1 MILDQNWNGTGARGR
16 RLPAISKG
24 ESAEMANDWWV
35 PRKVH
40 GDWQQR
46 PKGFLSGAYKYL
58 IIWVS
63 TKTYT
68 QKYITW
74 MQS

>member
-1 MILDQNWNGTGARGR
+1 MILDQNWNGAGARGR

-24 ESAEMANDWWV
+24 EWAEMANDWWV

-46 PKGFLSGAYKYL
+46 RKCFFSGMLLLELFEFAKD
-58 IIWVS
+58 I
-63 TKTYT
+63 TKNKTS
-68 QKYITW
+68 

>member
-1 MILDQNWNGTGARGR
+1 MILDQNWNGAGARGR

-24 ESAEMANDWWV
+24 EWAEMAYDWWV

-46 PKGFLSGAYKYL
+46 RKCFFSG
-58 IIWVS
+58 I
-63 TKTYT
+63 
-68 QKYITW
+68 
-74 MQS
+74 